1 MAKRYIAFFLAAV
14 MLIACLTG
22 CTSAEN
28 NSEAPTEITETSAPK
43 VTDNTTFKLSY
54 TQGDSLDP
62 FKAKTQNNQILSSL
76 VFESLFDLD
85 ENYEPVPNIATGY
98 EFTNSKALKV
108 NINPQLKF
116 SDGSALDTD
125 DVVYSFE
132 AAKDSPAYKNS
143 LQYIDYASASGNSVT
158 FYLDRENPYAVN
170 LLTFPIASTKDDENG
185 YPIGSGR
192 YIYEQSS
199 SGKTVL
205 TANVTDSFDPYI
217 TTINLVNIA
226 AADSIDNAV
235 NIGNISYAFRDLS
248 SSVSKRMSC
257 AKKLVNMNNLVYI
270 GVNSMAGITANAQ
283 IRKAISLASDR
294 KTFADSAYS
303 GYATMASS
311 PFNPAGKIAQNIK
324 IFSDTA
330 DIATAKQ
337 AITQSGVKAK
347 DLKLTILVN
356 KNNNRIAVAT
366 LLKSQLEAVGFTVK
380 LEIEE
385 AKEYTRRI
393 KNVEFDI
400 FIGEVKL
407 SDDMSLYPFFDKKGG
422 VRYGID
428 DKNIKCDNLYSDYLS
443 GDADLGNFILAF
455 NEEMPFIPL
464 VYKKGMI
471 CYSKA
476 MNGDM
481 QGYYG
486 NFFSNIDTWNFIS

>member
-1 MAKRYIAFFLAAV
+1 MAKRYVALFLTAV
-14 MLIACLTG
+14 MIIACFSG

-28 NSEAPTEITETSAPK
+28 QNEAISEITEASAVK
-43 VTDNTTFKLSY
+43 VTDSTTFKISY

-62 FKAKTQNNQILSSL
+62 FKAKTQNNQILSTL

-85 ENYEPVPNIATGY
+85 ENYEPVTNIATGY
-98 EFTNSKALKV
+98 EFKDSKTLKV
-108 NINPQLKF
+108 DINPQIKF
-116 SDGSALDTD
+116 SDGSSLDTE
-125 DVVYSFE
+125 DVVYSFN
-132 AAKDSPAYKNS
+132 ASKKSPAYKNS
-143 LQYIDYASASGNSVT
+143 LQYIDYASANGNSVI

-185 YPIGSGR
+185 YPVGSGR
-192 YIYEQSS
+192 YKYEQTS

-205 TANVTDSFDPYI
+205 TANASDGFDPYI
-217 TTINLVNIA
+217 TTVNLVNIA

-270 GVNSMAGITANAQ
+270 GINSMAGITANAQ

-294 KTFADSAYS
+294 KTFAESAYS
-303 GYATMASS
+303 GYASVATS
-311 PFNPAGKIAQNIK
+311 PFNPVGKIAQNIK

-330 DIATAKQ
+330 DTATAKQ
-337 AITQSGVKAK
+337 AITQSGVKSK
-347 DLKLTILVN
+347 DLKLKILVN

-366 LLKSQLEAVGFTVK
+366 LLKTQLEAVGFTVE
-380 LEIEE
+380 LEI
-385 AKEYTRRI
+385 ADTKEYTRKI
-393 KNVEFDI
+393 KNIEFDI
-400 FIGEVKL
+400 YIGEVKL

-428 DKNIKCDNLYSDYLS
+428 DDNLKCDNLYSDYLS

-455 NEEMPFIPL
+455 NEETPFIPL

>member
-1 MAKRYIAFFLAAV
+1 MTKRYIAFFLSAV
-14 MLIACLTG
+14 MLIVCLTG
-22 CTSAEN
+22 CTSGGEN
-28 NSEAPTEITETSAPK
+28 NETLTEAEETSAPK
-43 VTDNTTFKLSY
+43 VTDNTSFKLSY

-62 FKAKTQNNQILSSL
+62 FEAKTQNNQVLSSL

-85 ENYEPVPNIATGY
+85 ENYEPVLNIATGY
-98 EFTNSKALKV
+98 EFTNSKTLKV
-108 NINPQLKF
+108 DINPQLKF
-116 SDGSALDTD
+116 SDGSSLDTD
-125 DVVYSFE
+125 DILYSFE
-132 AAKDSPAYKNS
+132 AAKESPAYKNS
-143 LQYIDYASASGNSVT
+143 LQYIDYASAGSNSVT

-170 LLTFPIASTKDDENG
+170 LLTFPITSKKDDKNG
-185 YPIGSGR
+185 FPIGSGR
-192 YIYEQSS
+192 YKYEQSS

-205 TANVTDSFDPYI
+205 TANVSDSFDPYI

-226 AADSIDNAV
+226 ASDSIDNAV

-283 IRKAISLASDR
+283 IRKAVSLAADR

-303 GYATMASS
+303 GYAVAASS
-311 PFNPAGKIAQNIK
+311 PFNPVGKIAQNIK

-337 AITQSGVKAK
+337 SIIQSGVKEK
-347 DLKLTILVN
+347 DLKLTVLVN
-356 KNNNRIAVAT
+356 KNNNRAAVAA

-380 LEIEE
+380 IETE
-385 AKEYTRRI
+385 DTKEYTRRI
-393 KNVEFDI
+393 KNVEFDLY
-400 FIGEVKL
+400 IGEVKL

-428 DKNIKCDNLYSDYLS
+428 DDNIKCGNLYADYLS

>member
-1 MAKRYIAFFLAAV
+1 MAKKYIAFFVAIV
-14 MLIACLTG
+14 MLIACLSG
-22 CTSAEN
+22 CTSAQNETV
-28 NSEAPTEITETSAPK
+28 TELTEVTTAK
-43 VTDNTTFKLSY
+43 VTDSTTFKLSY
-54 TQGDSLDP
+54 TKGDSLDP
-62 FKAKTQNNQILSSL
+62 FKAKTQNNQVLATL

-85 ENYEPVPNIATGY
+85 ENYEPVTNIATGY
-98 EFTNSKALKV
+98 EYTDSKTIKV
-108 NINPQLKF
+108 DINPQIKF

-125 DVVYSFE
+125 DVVYSFQ
-132 AAKDSPAYKNS
+132 AAKESPAYKNS

-170 LLTFPIASTKDDENG
+170 LLTFPIASVKDDENG

-192 YIYEQSS
+192 YKYDSS
-199 SGKTVL
+199 DGKTVL

-217 TTINLVNIA
+217 TVINLVNIA

-248 SSVSKRMSC
+248 SSVAKRMSC

-270 GVNSMAGITANAQ
+270 GINSMAGITANAQ
-283 IRKAISLASDR
+283 IRKAVSLAADR
-294 KTFADSAYS
+294 STFAGSAYS
-303 GYATMASS
+303 GYAVAAAS
-311 PFNPAGKIAQNIK
+311 PFNPSAKLAENIK
-324 IFSDTA
+324 IFSDSA
-330 DIATAKQ
+330 DTATAKQ
-337 AITQSGVKAK
+337 AINQSGVAAK
-347 DLKLTILVN
+347 DLKITILVN
-356 KNNNRIAVAT
+356 KNNNREAVAA
-366 LLKSQLEAVGFTVK
+366 LLKSQLESVGFTVK
-380 LEIEE
+380 IETE
-385 AKEYTRRI
+385 SAKEYTRKV

-400 FIGEVKL
+400 YIGEVKL
-407 SDDMSLYPFFDKKGG
+407 SDDMSLYPFFDEKGG

-428 DKNIKCDNLYSDYLS
+428 NDNLKCDDLYSDYLA

-455 NEEMPFIPL
+455 NEEIPFIPL

-486 NFFSNIDTWNFIS
+486 NFFSNIETWNFIS